1 MLLIKMIMSL
11 LMMQYKIIVDKN
23 SMLLFVWILP

>member
-1 MLLIKMIMSL
+1 MLLIKMTMSL

>member
-11 LMMQYKIIVDKN
+11 LMMRYKIIVDKN

>member
-23 SMLLFVWILP
+23 LMLLFVWILP